1 MTGPHPGAALAH
13 RSPAMAI
20 KCWAAIGLAAQVIF
34 TLGWLLADRWQGPG
48 YSPIR
53 YTISDETALGAPHAW
68 FLITCQLLAGA
79 GTIGFALSGLRPAL
93 VPAGPVARYAPWMLA
108 TGALAYLVIWP
119 RLPCRLAD
127 AGCTV
132 HQHLASTG
140 GLTDAIGSGL
150 LIGVLVITPFPLW
163 RRLRELPEWQPA
175 RPVMIA
181 ARLLGPVLLIAA
193 AAQGPYAPGAQEG
206 LFERALA
213 LLTATW
219 ICSLAV
225 ILLTTSSAAEQ
236 HRQPRPA
243 DLSPTGAV
251 PRHDPPDSKAT

>member
-1 MTGPHPGAALAH
+1 MTGWPPGVALSH
-13 RSPAMAI
+13 RSPAMRI
-20 KCWAAIGLAAQVIF
+20 RRWAAIGLAAQVIF
-34 TLGWLLADRWQGPG
+34 TLGWLLADRWQGAG

-79 GTIGFALSGLRPAL
+79 GTIGFALFGLRPAL
-93 VPAGPVARYAPWMLA
+93 APAGPVARYAPWMLA
-108 TGALAYLVIWP
+108 AGALVYLVIWP

-127 AGCTV
+127 AGCSV
-132 HQHLASTG
+132 HQHLASPG

-150 LIGVLVITPFPLW
+150 LIGVLVMTPFPLW
-163 RRLRELPEWQPA
+163 RRLRELPEWQRA

-181 ARLLGPVLLIAA
+181 ARLLGPVLVIAA

-206 LFERALA
+206 ILERALA

-219 ICSLAV
+219 ICTLAV
-225 ILLTTSSAAEQ
+225 ILFTTSPVSDQ
-236 HRQPRPA
+236 YRPA
-243 DLSPTGAV
+243 MIDN
-251 PRHDPPDSKAT
+251 PPGFD